1 MTTSSSTPPSLVV
14 DAGPIIAILDD
25 REKEHVDAVRGLDQ
39 LISAR
44 TRLIVP
50 LPIVFE
56 VFKWLS
62 NNTRREIA
70 RMWLGQIQTG
80 ADVRYVEPIDIDRV
94 TAILYMMHTWR
105 GSMEDA
111 LLVVTCQRLRAPL
124 WTYNY
129 RDFAA
134 FKSLEFWTPG

>member
-1 MTTSSSTPPSLVV
+1 MSSDVPPGLVV
-14 DAGPIIAILDD
+14 DAGPIIAIVDN
-25 REKEHVDAVRGLDQ
+25 REKEHVTAVRGLDL

-44 TRLIVP
+44 TRVVVP
-50 LPIVFE
+50 LPVVFE

-62 NNTRREIA
+62 NNTHRELA

-80 ADVRYVEPIDIDRV
+80 AEILFPDPADIDEV
-94 TAILYMMHTWR
+94 TAILFMMHAWR

-111 LLVVTCQRLRAPL
+111 LIVVTCKKERLPL

-134 FKSLEFWTPG
+134 FKDIQFWTPG

>member
-1 MTTSSSTPPSLVV
+1 MSAEAPTGLVL
-14 DAGPIIAILDD
+14 DAGPIIAIVDH
-25 REKEHVDAVRGLDQ
+25 REKEHATAVRGLDL

-44 TRLIVP
+44 TRIVVP
-50 LPIVFE
+50 LPVVFE

-62 NNTRREIA
+62 NNTRRELA
-70 RMWLGQIQTG
+70 RAWLAQIQTG
-80 ADVRYVEPIDIDRV
+80 AHVLFPDPADIDQV
-94 TAILYMMHTWR
+94 MAMLFMMHSWR

-111 LLVVTCQRLRAPL
+111 LLVVTCIKERLPL

-134 FKSLEFWTPG
+134 FKDIRFWTPG